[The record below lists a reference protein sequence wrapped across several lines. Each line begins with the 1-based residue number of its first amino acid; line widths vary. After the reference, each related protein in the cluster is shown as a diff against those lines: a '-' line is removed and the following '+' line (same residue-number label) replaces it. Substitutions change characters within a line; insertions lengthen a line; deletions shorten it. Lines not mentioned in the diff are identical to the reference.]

1 MRRNRTKSWSGF
13 VAGLI
18 ISLGFASSPFAE
30 DFGTAAGDS
39 SPGGATIT
47 LPEMSVSAPADRA
60 FFAPDTAS
68 QGVVTGEQIQQQP
81 VYRVGETLEV
91 VPGLIVTQHSGEGKA
106 NQYFLRGFN
115 LDHGT
120 DIDISLDDMP
130 VNMRTHAHGQ
140 GYADLNFMIP
150 ELISTL
156 QYSKG
161 PYFAALGDFD
171 AAGAVQINYVDTLPH
186 DLALLSAGM
195 FGYGRGLGAVSRPV
209 GAGNLLVAAEYVH
222 ADGPWTIPDNY
233 NKGNLVAN
241 YSQGNADDGFSFTGM
256 YMNDAFHATNQIP
269 QRAVTEGLIC
279 LYCPLDPTD
288 GGSSERYSFSTK
300 YAGTTDTSQLK
311 ANASLIG
318 YQLQLFNNFDGF
330 VTFPPPIGDQF
341 VQQDRRKIYGG
352 NVSYMIPGN
361 VFGFDSQNTLGF
373 QTRTDDIHIDLAE
386 TTGRV
391 VRFTVRDDHV
401 IESTA
406 GIYLENRV
414 QWLDKFRTVTGLR
427 EDLYYGSDESTLQA
441 NSGKIVQAVTSPKGN
456 LIFGPWQN
464 TEYYLS
470 VGQGFHS
477 NDLRGALTNVD
488 ALATEINV
496 QQGNPTVVPQVKT
509 PLLTKATG
517 YEVGVRSE
525 PLPNLKL
532 EGALFVLNLAS
543 EATFDGDEAVTTPG
557 RPSQRKGI
565 ELTASYKPLPWL
577 RLDGD
582 FAATHARFANG
593 DDGTGDTE
601 PGHPGSYI
609 PNSANLIS
617 TASATVEDL
626 GPWFGALR
634 FRYFGRRPLIEDDSV
649 TSRPTTLVDLR
660 VGYKFSEQAK
670 LWLDVFNLFNN
681 TGARQIDYFYPS
693 QLANEKAPV
702 YDIHFK
708 PVEPASV
715 RLTFS
720 MTF

>member
-1 MRRNRTKSWSGF
+1 M
-13 VAGLI
+13 
-18 ISLGFASSPFAE
+18 
-30 DFGTAAGDS
+30 
-39 SPGGATIT
+39 
-47 LPEMSVSAPADRA
+47 M
-60 FFAPDTAS
+60 
-68 QGVVTGEQIQQQP
+68 
-81 VYRVGETLEV
+81 
-91 VPGLIVTQHSGEGKA
+91 
-106 NQYFLRGFN
+106 
-115 LDHGT
+115 
-120 DIDISLDDMP
+120 
-130 VNMRTHAHGQ
+130 
-140 GYADLNFMIP
+140 
-150 ELISTL
+150 
-156 QYSKG
+156 
-161 PYFAALGDFD
+161 
-171 AAGAVQINYVDTLPH
+171 
-186 DLALLSAGM
+186 
-195 FGYGRGLGAVSRPV
+195 
-209 GAGNLLVAAEYVH
+209 
-222 ADGPWTIPDNY
+222 
-233 NKGNLVAN
+233 
-241 YSQGNADDGFSFTGM
+241 
-256 YMNDAFHATNQIP
+256 
-269 QRAVTEGLIC
+269 
-279 LYCPLDPTD
+279 
-288 GGSSERYSFSTK
+288 
-300 YAGTTDTSQLK
+300 
-311 ANASLIG
+311 
-318 YQLQLFNNFDGF
+318 
-330 VTFPPPIGDQF
+330 
-341 VQQDRRKIYGG
+341 
-352 NVSYMIPGN
+352 PGN

-427 EDLYYGSDESTLQA
+427 EDLYYGSDESTFQT
-441 NSGKIVQAVTSPKGN
+441 NSGTIVQAITSPKGN
-456 LIFGPWQN
+456 LIFGPWDQ

-477 NDLRGALTNVD
+477 NDLRGALTTVN
-488 ALATEINV
+488 ALQTEIN
-496 QQGNPTVVPQVKT
+496 QMQGNPTIVPQVKT

-517 YEVGVRSE
+517 YEVGIRSE
-525 PLPNLKL
+525 PLPSLKL

-543 EATFDGDEAVTTPG
+543 EATFDGDEAETTPG

-565 ELTASYKPLPWL
+565 ELSASYKPLTWL
-577 RLDGD
+577 RLDAD
-582 FAATHARFANG
+582 FAATHARYANG
-593 DDGTGDTE
+593 DTGTADTE

-660 VGYKFSEQAK
+660 IGYKISEQAK

-681 TGARQIDYFYPS
+681 TGAHQIDYFYPS

>member
-1 MRRNRTKSWSGF
+1 MRRSGTKSWGG
-13 VAGLI
+13 VAASLI
-18 ISLGFASSPFAE
+18 ISLELAPGAQAQ
-30 DFGTAAGDS
+30 DT
-39 SPGGATIT
+39 GGAGGNASGDQTSIT
-47 LPEMSVSAPADRA
+47 LPEISVSAEADRA

-68 QGVVTGEQIQQQP
+68 QGVVTGKQIEEQP
-81 VYRVGETLEV
+81 RSRVGEVLEL
-91 VPGLIVTQHSGEGKA
+91 VPGLIATQHSGEGKA

-120 DIDISLDDMP
+120 DIDITLEDMP
-130 VNMRTHAHGQ
+130 VNMRTHGHGQ

-156 QYSKG
+156 HYSKG
-161 PYFAALGDFD
+161 PYFPDLGDFD
-171 AAGAVQINYVDTLPH
+171 TAGAVQINYVDTLPH
-186 DLALLSAGM
+186 DLALVTAGTL
-195 FGYGRGLGAVSRPV
+195 GYYRGLGAMSRPV
-209 GAGNLLVAAEYVH
+209 GAGNLLAAAEYVH
-222 ADGPWTIPDNY
+222 ANGPWTIPDNY
-233 NKGNLVAN
+233 NKGNLVLN
-241 YSQGNADDGFSFTGM
+241 YSQGNANNGFSFTGM

-269 QRAVTEGLIC
+269 QRAVTERLIC
-279 LYCPLDPTD
+279 LYCPFDPTD

-300 YAGTTDTSQLK
+300 YATTTNTAQLK
-311 ANASLIG
+311 ANAYFIG

-352 NVSYMIPGN
+352 NVSYMMPGN
-361 VFGFDSQNTLGF
+361 IFGFDAQNTIGF

-401 IESTA
+401 IESSG
-406 GIYLENRV
+406 GIYIENRI
-414 QWLDKFRTVTGLR
+414 QWQDKFRTMTGLR

-441 NSGKIVQAVTSPKGN
+441 NSGKIVQAITSPKGN

-477 NDLRGALTNVD
+477 NDLRGTLTNVD
-488 ALATEINV
+488 ALATEINF
-496 QQGNPTVVPQVKT
+496 QQGNPTVVTQGKT

-517 YEVGVRSE
+517 YEVGLRSE

-532 EGALFVLNLAS
+532 EGALFVLNLNS
-543 EATFDGDEAVTTPG
+543 EATFSGDEAVTTPG

-565 ELTASYKPLPWL
+565 ELSVSYKPLPWL

-582 FAATHARFANG
+582 FAATRARFANG
-593 DDGTGDTE
+593 DPGTADAE
-601 PGHPGSYI
+601 PGHPGNYI
-609 PNSANLIS
+609 PGSANIIA
-617 TASATVEDL
+617 TASATIEDL

-634 FRYFGRRPLIEDDSV
+634 FRYFGRRPLIEDNSV
-649 TSRPTTLVDLR
+649 TSKPTTLVDLR
-660 VGYKFSEQAK
+660 VGYKFSEQAR
-670 LWLDVFNLFNN
+670 LWLDILNLFNN
-681 TGARQIDYFYPS
+681 TGAHQIDYFYPS
-693 QLANEKAPV
+693 QLANETAPV
-702 YDIHFK
+702 YDVHFK
-708 PVEPASV
+708 PVEPLSV
-715 RLTFS
+715 RFTLS

>member
-1 MRRNRTKSWSGF
+1 MKVIPSVCLSLI
-13 VAGLI
+13 VPLGLANAAQAQ
-18 ISLGFASSPFAE
+18 STS
-30 DFGTAAGDS
+30 GTAGNVSDSDS
-39 SPGGATIT
+39 SIT
-47 LPEMSVSAPADRA
+47 LPELSVSAPADRP

-68 QGVVTGEQIQQQP
+68 QGVVTGVQIQQQP

-161 PYFAALGDFD
+161 PYFPALGDFD
-171 AAGAVQINYVDTLPH
+171 TAGAVQINYVDTLPH
-186 DLALLSAGM
+186 DLALVSAGM
-195 FGYGRGLGAVSRPV
+195 FGYYRGLGAASYPV
-209 GAGNLLVAAEYVH
+209 GAGNLLAAAEYVH
-222 ADGPWTIPDNY
+222 ADGPWQIPDNY
-233 NKGNLVAN
+233 NKDNLVLN
-241 YSQGNADDGFSFTGM
+241 YSQGNSDNGFSFTGM

-300 YAGTTDTSQLK
+300 YAATTDTGQLK
-311 ANASLIG
+311 ANAYLIG

-361 VFGFDSQNTLGF
+361 IFGFDAQNTIGF

-401 IESTA
+401 IESSA
-406 GIYLENRV
+406 GVYIENRV
-414 QWLDKFRTVTGLR
+414 QWLDKFRTMTGLR
-427 EDLYYGSDESTLQA
+427 GDLYYGSDESTLQA
-441 NSGKIVQAVTSPKGN
+441 NSSKIVQAITSPKGN
-456 LIFGPWQN
+456 LIFGPWNQ

-477 NDLRGALTNVD
+477 NDLRGTLTTVNALQTDVN
-488 ALATEINV
+488 
-496 QQGNPTVVPQVKT
+496 QMQGNPTVVTQVKT

-517 YEVGVRSE
+517 YEIGVRSE
-525 PLPNLKL
+525 PLSNLKL

-565 ELTASYKPLPWL
+565 ELSASYKPLPWL

-582 FAATHARFANG
+582 FAATHARYADG
-593 DDGTGDTE
+593 DPGTADTE

-649 TSRPTTLVDLR
+649 TSKPTTLVDLR
-660 VGYKFSEQAK
+660 VGYKISEQAK
-670 LWLDVFNLFNN
+670 LWLDVFNLFDN
-681 TGARQIDYFYPS
+681 TGAHQIDYFYPS
-693 QLANEKAPV
+693 QLASETAPV

-708 PVEPASV
+708 PVEPLSA

-720 MTF
+720 ITF